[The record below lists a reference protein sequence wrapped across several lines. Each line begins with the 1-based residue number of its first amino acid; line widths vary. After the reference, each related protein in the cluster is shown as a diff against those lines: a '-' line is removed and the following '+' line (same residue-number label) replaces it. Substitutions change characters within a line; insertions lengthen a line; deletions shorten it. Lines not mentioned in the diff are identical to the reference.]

1 MLDRVRAFTEK
12 YQMIRPGDRIVA
24 GISGGA
30 DSVCL
35 LFLLRE
41 LCREKG
47 ASLFAVHVNHCLRGA
62 EAGGD
67 EAYVR
72 ELCGRLTI
80 PLRTVSFDV
89 KGRQPGAPDPGGG
102 GAACTDCP

>member
-35 LFLLRE
+35 LFLLKE
-41 LCREKG
+41 LCGEKG
-47 ASLFAVHVNHCLRGA
+47 AALFAVHVNHCLRGA
-62 EAGGD
+62 EADGD
-67 EAYVR
+67 EAYV
-72 ELCGRLTI
+72 
-80 PLRTVSFDV
+80 
-89 KGRQPGAPDPGGG
+89 PGALRKPGGS
-102 GAACTDCP
+102 AFRPFL

>member
-1 MLDRVRAFTEK
+1 MEKLRKENWKMLDRVRAFTEK

-41 LCREKG
+41 LCPVSYTHLDVYKRQDPWQ
-47 ASLFAVHVNHCLRGA
+47 
-62 EAGGD
+62 GG
-67 EAYVR
+67 
-72 ELCGRLTI
+72 C
-80 PLRTVSFDV
+80 
-89 KGRQPGAPDPGGG
+89 
-102 GAACTDCP
+102 

>member
-41 LCREKG
+41 LCR
-47 ASLFAVHVNHCLRGA
+47 ACQSLPAGRG
-62 EAGGD
+62 G
-67 EAYVR
+67 
-72 ELCGRLTI
+72 
-80 PLRTVSFDV
+80 
-89 KGRQPGAPDPGGG
+89 
-102 GAACTDCP
+102 